1 MCSSPTTLEKT
12 PAKADRR
19 LLRFNVGGQSFVTR
33 ASTIRSHPECLL
45 ARMLDGKTKSVL
57 TDDDGS
63 FFVDRDGSRF
73 GFILDY
79 MRGTKDSAGRVLLP
93 SSLDD
98 LEGLYDDAVYYDL
111 PDLVHV
117 VFDRIKT
124 KLREDKRRRKRCT
137 KTKGTL
143 RCRNKR
149 VPARRRDCCRC
160 PDDNDGGVS
169 VIGLLACIVTLSLL

>member
-19 LLRFNVGGQSFVTR
+19 LVRFNVGGQSFVTR

-45 ARMLDGKTKSVL
+45 ARMLNGKTKSVL
-57 TDDDGS
+57 IDDDGS

-93 SSLDD
+93 SALDD
-98 LEGLYDDAVYYDL
+98 LEGLYDDANYYGL
-111 PDLVHV
+111 PDLVHA

-124 KLREDKRRRKRCT
+124 KLREDKRRRKRRTKT

-149 VPARRRDCCRC
+149 VPARRRDCC
-160 PDDNDGGVS
+160 DNDGGVT
-169 VIGLLACIVTLSLL
+169 VIGLLACVVTLSLL